1 MCLLV
6 TSMTGYEVL
15 EIARS
20 GAKHPRAL
28 TTLTIASGGDGGDG
42 DGGEA
47 GVGAMLLD
55 YIEEEADSLR
65 LETRLCMRASQGE
78 GLLSL
83 YIHRGYEVR
92 PGDGSDGILLL
103 VKPPPGS
110 GPLLGI
116 GGRLQLFPGDCTLP
130 PPYPGLTNPNLLSST
145 ANCDEVLRK
154 LRFLAEHQPAE
165 LSSLSALGAALGG
178 LAVTVMNQE
187 AMARCRAA
195 RLEAEVALEVRLQQ
209 RPQQQLLL
217 AEAAPSEPAL
227 VEAAPLEPA
236 LVEAA
241 PSEPA
246 LVEAA
251 PLEPAL
257 VEAEAEA
264 MEVVE
269 NEGEE
274 SEGGVGEL
282 SEEDAGVFFRGPAAE
297 AGSVTLTLTRTLT
310 LTSTPDPKPNPDP
323 IPYPNPNQEAA
334 AAPVEA
340 GSVTLT
346 LP

>member
-28 TTLTIASGGDGGDG
+28 TTLTIASGGDCGDG

-92 PGDGSDGILLL
+92 PGDGSDGSVLL

-116 GGRLQLFPGDCTLP
+116 GGQLQLFPGDCTLP

-209 RPQQQLLL
+209 RLQQQLLL
-217 AEAAPSEPAL
+217 A
-227 VEAAPLEPA
+227 
-236 LVEAA
+236 EAA

-274 SEGGVGEL
+274 SEGEPLIGL
-282 SEEDAGVFFRGPAAE
+282 CVFC
-297 AGSVTLTLTRTLT
+297 VLC
-310 LTSTPDPKPNPDP
+310 
-323 IPYPNPNQEAA
+323 
-334 AAPVEA
+334 
-340 GSVTLT
+340 
-346 LP
+346 

>member
-6 TSMTGYEVL
+6 ASMTGYEVL

-20 GAKHPRAL
+20 GAKHPREL

-92 PGDGSDGILLL
+92 PVDGSDGILLL

-195 RLEAEVALEVRLQQ
+195 RLEAEALEVRLQQ
-209 RPQQQLLL
+209 RLQQQLLL
-217 AEAAPSEPAL
+217 VEAAPSEPALVEAAPSEPAL
-227 VEAAPLEPA
+227 VEAAPL
-236 LVEAA
+236 
-241 PSEPA
+241 EPA

-274 SEGGVGEL
+274 SEGGFGKL
-282 SEEDAGVFFRGPAAE
+282 SEEDPGVFFSRPAAE
-297 AGSVTLTLTRTLT
+297 AGSVTLTLTLTLT
-310 LTSTPDPKPNPDP
+310 LTSTPDPNPNPDP